1 MKDSSSGNPVTD
13 AQVQM
18 SINMELM
25 NMGTA
30 QASIKGGNP
39 TYIATF
45 DKNRVFSMFGVWD
58 IRLTIQSPASAPVMA
73 VFPVTLRGT

>member
-1 MKDSSSGNPVTD
+1 
-13 AQVQM
+13 
-18 SINMELM
+18 
-25 NMGTA
+25 MGTA

-45 DKNRVFSMFGVWD
+45 DKNRAFSMFGVWD
-58 IRLTIQSPASAPVMA
+58 IRLTIQRPASAPVMA